1 MKKSR
6 KFSLRGAAMVEAAV
20 VLPVMVSFLGLT
32 MMMRNAYT
40 VKLTQNQQARSMAL
54 DYASHQCQRQ
64 VISYGNTS
72 RSSGSAGVGSGVGA
86 ADSNSAEA
94 LANAPGQAKTSGFM
108 AKTQV
113 TYASTTIINPKPNT
127 STRGMGLTLKVN
139 SLTSTAVCNE
149 TPEDGSFSGMFGYVK
164 GKISGAAN

>member
-1 MKKSR
+1 ME
-6 KFSLRGAAMVEAAV
+6 EAAV

-40 VKLTQNQQARSMAL
+40 VKLTKNQEARSMTL

-64 VISYGNTS
+64 TITYGGNS
-72 RSSGSAGVGSGVGA
+72 RSSGSAGPGGVGA
-86 ADSNSAEA
+86 PGENNASEA
-94 LANAPGQAKTSGFM
+94 LAQAPGAAKTSGFM

-113 TYASTTIINPKPNT
+113 SYSSSTIINPKPNT

-139 SLTSTAVCNE
+139 GMTSTAVCNE

-164 GKISGAAN
+164 GKITGAAN

>member
-20 VLPVMVSFLGLT
+20 VIPVMVSFLGLT
-32 MMMRNAYT
+32 MMMGNAYT

-54 DYASHQCQRQ
+54 DYASHQCKQQ
-64 VISYGNTS
+64 VIQYGNTS
-72 RSSGSAGVGSGVGA
+72 RSSGSAGVGGVAGTGE
-86 ADSNSAEA
+86 SNSAAA
-94 LANAPGQAKTSGFM
+94 LGQAPGSAKTSGIM

-113 TYASTTIINPKPNT
+113 TYASTTIINPKPNM
-127 STRGMGLTLKVN
+127 STRGMGLSLKVN

-149 TPEDGSFSGMFGYVK
+149 TPEDGSLSGIFGWVK
-164 GKISGAAN
+164 GQISGFAN